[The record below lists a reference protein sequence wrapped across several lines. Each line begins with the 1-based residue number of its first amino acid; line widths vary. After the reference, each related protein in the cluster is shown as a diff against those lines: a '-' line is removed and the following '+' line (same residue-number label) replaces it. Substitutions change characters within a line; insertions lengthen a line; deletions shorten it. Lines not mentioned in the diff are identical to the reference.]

1 MKFTFEIRFE
11 MVFGNGPGEE
21 IAVFGH
27 GREKEGMAVELG
39 EAHVGQGV
47 PAFNHE
53 GVEDETEFERRA
65 VVRDVVD
72 SQGFVIRTTYKCV
85 ILPIDAGYS
94 ENVAFQGR
102 LMS

>member
-1 MKFTFEIRFE
+1 
-11 MVFGNGPGEE
+11 
-21 IAVFGH
+21 
-27 GREKEGMAVELG
+27 MAVEFG

-102 LMS
+102 LMSYLACFVIEFENIYLLIFRAGRDVC